1 MLYFD
6 LLDDNIILTIIEIN
20 LKSIEKEIE
29 KLEHFVDDVD
39 HYWYYDSDDKYDY
52 DSDFDC
58 FYGM

>member
-20 LKSIEKEIE
+20 IKSIEEEIK
-29 KLEHFVDDVD
+29 KLEEFVDDVD
-39 HYWYYDSDDKYDY
+39 YYWYYDSDDKYDY

>member
-6 LLDDNIILTIIEIN
+6 LLDDNIILSIIEIN
-20 LKSIEKEIE
+20 IKSIEEEIE
-29 KLEHFVDDVD
+29 KLEQFVDDVE
-39 HYWYYDSDDKYDY
+39 HYWYYSSDDKYDY

>member
-20 LKSIEKEIE
+20 IKSIEEEIE

-39 HYWYYDSDDKYDY
+39 YYWYYDSDDKYDY